1 VPRLSSPATLLKQR
15 LHSTRCHKYVSLFS
29 HCTLSRFMRAVVCLA
44 QVGVVVFDVCFD
56 VLMYC
61 ALNNAK
67 GDGRQGCFCHP
78 HTHKVRIHRRPTKQG
93 LDRTLRR
100 GRQNTMA
107 DPAEELDAPS
117 ASGSESTPLSMP
129 RGPYGPC
136 DEEVD
141 LGAEGYLPCGYGD
154 QQDDEHAPC
163 ELGSLRRSAYGYGV
177 LSADDVA
184 SLGDYLRESMVG
196 GVITGYVCA
205 CFFCLWMDV
214 CVFLYLRVCVFVNFV
229 FVFVC
234 MCTLG

>member
-1 VPRLSSPATLLKQR
+1 MQ
-15 LHSTRCHKYVSLFS
+15 
-29 HCTLSRFMRAVVCLA
+29 
-44 QVGVVVFDVCFD
+44 
-56 VLMYC
+56 
-61 ALNNAK
+61 K

-78 HTHKVRIHRRPTKQG
+78 HTRFAFIVSLDRRPTKQG

-100 GRQNTMA
+100 GRQNNMA

-117 ASGSESTPLSMP
+117 AGGSESTPLSMP

-196 GVITGYVCA
+196 GVITGYVCVRVFSVCGWMFV
-205 CFFCLWMDV
+205 CFCI
-214 CVFLYLRVCVFVNFV
+214 CVCVFVYFV
-229 FVFVC
+229 FVFVY